1 MPPPWLTS
9 MQDELDQKPRLARFR
24 EQHTGVLIRE
34 GFGFWQAVMPE
45 LTER

>member
-24 EQHTGVLIRE
+24 AEHP
-34 GFGFWQAVMPE
+34 AC
-45 LTER
+45 